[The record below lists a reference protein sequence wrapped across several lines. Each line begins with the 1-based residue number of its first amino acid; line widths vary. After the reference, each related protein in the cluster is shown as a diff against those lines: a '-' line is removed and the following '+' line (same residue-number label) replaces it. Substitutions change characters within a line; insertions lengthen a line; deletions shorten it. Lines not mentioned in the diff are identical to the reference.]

1 MNKTIRLFD
10 GAPDACEFEATVL
23 ACEKTEQGYEILL
36 EQTLFFPEEGG
47 QSADGGTLGDGQ
59 VTYVYEREGMIYHV
73 TDMPLQVG
81 AVAHGVLDYAERYRK
96 MQNHTGEH
104 IVSGLIF
111 RHFGLH
117 NVGFHLSDDGMTADF
132 DGEITEEQV
141 SYIESLANEVV
152 YACRK
157 VKGYYP
163 DAEAL
168 ANMQYRSKL
177 ELTENVRIVEI
188 EGVDLCACCAPHVAN
203 TGEVGMVR
211 ILERQ
216 RYKGG
221 VRLYMKC
228 GRDALDG
235 CRADYLQLKNISM
248 AISAEHDKVDA
259 GVARV
264 LDDMNALRAQISD
277 LKREL
282 LPYKLEKIPFTE
294 GNLCLFEADGDMLF
308 LRNLV
313 NAAKEK
319 CTGIVAAFAGNDEK
333 GYKYIL
339 SSKTVDLRL
348 KAKEINAAIGGRGGG
363 SPEMIQGSATEKRA
377 VIESYFQG
385 LCQII

>member
-1 MNKTIRLFD
+1 MKKTIRLFD
-10 GAPDACEFEATVL
+10 NAPEACEFEATVL
-23 ACEKTEQGYEILL
+23 TCEKSARGYEILL
-36 EQTLFFPEEGG
+36 NQTLFFPEEGG

-59 VTYVYEREGMIYHV
+59 VTYVYEREGMIFHV
-73 TDMPLQVG
+73 SDMPLKVG
-81 AVAHGVLDYAERYRK
+81 TVVCGKLDYAERYRK

-111 RHFGLH
+111 KHYGLH
-117 NVGFHLSDDGMTADF
+117 NVGFHLSADGMTADF

-141 SYIESLANEVV
+141 SYIESLANEAV
-152 YACRK
+152 YACRS
-157 VKGYYP
+157 VRGYYP
-163 DAEAL
+163 DAATL
-168 ANMQYRSKL
+168 ANLQYRSKL
-177 ELTENVRIVEI
+177 DFYENVRIVEI

-211 ILERQ
+211 IFERQ

-235 CRADYLQLKNISM
+235 YRADYLQLKNISM
-248 AISAEHDKVDA
+248 AISAEHDKVDS

-264 LDDMNALRAQISD
+264 LADMNALRAQLSD

-294 GNLCLFEADGDMLF
+294 GSLCLFEADADMLF

-313 NAAKEK
+313 NAVKSR
-319 CTGIVAAFAGNDEK
+319 CTGICAVFSGNDDK

-339 SSKTVDLRL
+339 ASTTVDLRT
-348 KAKEINAAIGGRGGG
+348 KAREINAAIEGRGGG
-363 SPEMIQGSATEKRA
+363 SPEMIQGSATAKRA
-377 VIESYFQG
+377 VIEAYFQR
-385 LCQII
+385 LC